1 MSEALSSEWQ
11 KNVYYSVGDRV
22 AFKIGNSPGVA
33 AFECV
38 QSHCSSYG
46 NQPVANGNEYWK
58 HYPRGF
64 PRLRSYND
72 HSKA

>member
-11 KNVYYSVGDRV
+11 KNVYYSAGDRV

-46 NQPVANGNEYWK
+46 NQVIYA
-58 HYPRGF
+58 
-64 PRLRSYND
+64 
-72 HSKA
+72 